1 MSSSKPTRQSRKS
14 RKHLSTDYE
23 WDRIDGLL
31 PTSFDRGDDLA
42 TSHALTTSTKTDNVL
57 PFVGTSPATGPLDT
71 APRVLL
77 PSPGAIPKL
86 VKSKSS
92 KISKTPE
99 AANLD
104 TVSHQNHALELEIRK
119 LELQLELAKLAP
131 ATPLSVP
138 TAAIDD
144 SSESLG
150 DAKAPQKTRFPQPW
164 PHIFAPGEPQ
174 LYSDLSLA
182 EFCAGYIAILQQYPD
197 GSNRFPPGALLSHFH
212 ELMVLSC
219 SYQWSAVRAYHYKVL
234 RSIEMGLVKWGDS
247 FEPFKQPFFIPT
259 ALLPPPDKT
268 SKSKKPQPKLT
279 SPSPSILRHDICDAW
294 SWHDDCTNSACP
306 KQHVCVVC
314 KRSDHQAFCCPKR
327 RYPVPTRRPDAS
339 SRD

>member
-1 MSSSKPTRQSRKS
+1 M
-14 RKHLSTDYE
+14 
-23 WDRIDGLL
+23 L

-57 PFVGTSPATGPLDT
+57 PFVSTSPATGPLDT

-86 VKSKSS
+86 VRSKSS

-99 AANLD
+99 TANFD
-104 TVSHQNHALELEIRK
+104 TVAHQNHALELEIQK

-138 TAAIDD
+138 TAASDD
-144 SSESLG
+144 SSKSLG
-150 DAKAPQKTRFPQPW
+150 DMKAPQKTCFPQLW
-164 PHIFAPGEPQ
+164 PHIFAPGEPK

-212 ELMVLSC
+212 ELMVLTC
-219 SYQWSAVRAYHYKVL
+219 SYQWSAVRAYHYKAL

-259 ALLPPPDKT
+259 ALLPPPDT
-268 SKSKKPQPKLT
+268 ISKSKKPQPKLT

-327 RYPVPTRRPDAS
+327 RYPVPTRRPDPS